1 MAIALSCGHLSPIP
15 TIKLPLSSISPPT
28 TLSFPH
34 KPLALKPP
42 KFSVFR
48 SQYDGSG
55 YEETEAVDEPFFR
68 DLVEES
74 EDDDDEDETESSV
87 DLLMRFLQSMFRK
100 VSKRAKKASRSIL
113 PAGISPQLVSFAV
126 DGVLLLA
133 ALSILKALL
142 EVVCTLGGT
151 VFVVILLLRVIWAA
165 VSYFQSISNGFNQ
178 ARAGSF
184 KTGIGKCNN
193 SGDVQRLT
201 GSIEHL
207 LTILE
212 SVINRALAETVE

>member
-1 MAIALSCGHLSPIP
+1 MAMAIALSCTHLSPIAANKP
-15 TIKLPLSSISPPT
+15 PHSSISPPT

-34 KPLALKPP
+34 KSFSLKSP
-42 KFSVFR
+42 KFSIFR
-48 SQYDGSG
+48 TQYDGSG

-74 EDDDDEDETESSV
+74 DDEDEETESSV

-178 ARAGSF
+178 GEGSF
-184 KTGIGKCNN
+184 GASQPI
-193 SGDVQRLT
+193 
-201 GSIEHL
+201 I
-207 LTILE
+207 
-212 SVINRALAETVE
+212 

>member
-1 MAIALSCGHLSPIP
+1 MAMAIALSCGHLSPIP
-15 TIKLPLSSISPPT
+15 TTKLPLSSISPPT
-28 TLSFPH
+28 TLSFPL
-34 KPLALKPP
+34 KPIALKPP

-48 SQYDGSG
+48 IQYDGSG

-74 EDDDDEDETESSV
+74 DDDEDETESSV

-178 ARAGSF
+178 GEGSF
-184 KTGIGKCNN
+184 
-193 SGDVQRLT
+193 
-201 GSIEHL
+201 GSSQPI
-207 LTILE
+207 I
-212 SVINRALAETVE
+212 

>member
-1 MAIALSCGHLSPIP
+1 MAIALSCCHLSPIP
-15 TIKLPLSSISPPT
+15 TNKLPLSSISPPT
-28 TLSFPH
+28 KLSFPH
-34 KPLALKPP
+34 KPISLKSP

-74 EDDDDEDETESSV
+74 DDDDEDETESSV

-178 ARAGSF
+178 GEGSF
-184 KTGIGKCNN
+184 GASQPI
-193 SGDVQRLT
+193 
-201 GSIEHL
+201 I
-207 LTILE
+207 
-212 SVINRALAETVE
+212 